1 MSTSITPE
9 QLTEGK
15 EGVGVFDVLM
25 RSVSTH
31 IQGEYSSG
39 RISGPEYSQVYL
51 GVVQTVL
58 QQAMQFVLSKPR
70 AELEADL
77 LAEQVIT
84 EGKNQELLAQQTLN
98 AAEELEKI
106 KAEKCLLDAQYDS
119 AVQQALRIA
128 AEAALLAQKKLTE
141 QAQISS
147 TSVDTDSVIG
157 RQKAL
162 YEAQTS
168 GYSRDAEQKVA
179 KILADSFA
187 VQISASGVTSE
198 GSGLDAPH
206 VLQAV
211 SKMLEGINAG

>member
-1 MSTSITPE
+1 MSTSILPE
-9 QLTEGK
+9 QITEGK
-15 EGVGVFDVLM
+15 DGVGVFDVLM
-25 RSVSTH
+25 RSVNTH

-58 QQAMQFVLSKPR
+58 QQAIQFVLAKPR
-70 AELEADL
+70 AELESDL
-77 LAEQVIT
+77 LAAQVVT
-84 EGKNQELLAQQTLN
+84 EGKNQSLLDQQILN
-98 AAEELEKI
+98 AGAEFTKI
-106 KAEKCLLDAQYDS
+106 ESEKCLLDAQYDS

-141 QAQISS
+141 QAQISA
-147 TSVDTDSVIG
+147 TSVDMDSVIG
-157 RQKAL
+157 RQKSL

-168 GYSRDAEQKVA
+168 GYARDAEQKVA

-187 VQISASGVTSE
+187 VQMSASGVTSE

-211 SKMLEGINAG
+211 TKMLDGISAA